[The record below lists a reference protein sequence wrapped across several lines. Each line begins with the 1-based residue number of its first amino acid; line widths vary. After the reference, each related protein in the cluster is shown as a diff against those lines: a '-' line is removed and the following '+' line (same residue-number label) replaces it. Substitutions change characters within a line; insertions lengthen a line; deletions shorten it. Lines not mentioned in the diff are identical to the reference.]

1 MKLLALIAVAAL
13 MAAGPA
19 LAADPVTG
27 LWQTKPDDNG
37 NFGYIQIAPCGAKI
51 CGTLVKSFDKTGKPM
66 TSDNIGKKIVWD
78 MVDRGNGAY
87 GGGKIWAP
95 DRNKTYASK
104 LKLSGDTLAVSGCIL
119 GGLICRSGGTWT
131 RVK

>member
-1 MKLLALIAVAAL
+1 MKRLALIAVAAL

-19 LAADPVTG
+19 LATDPVMG
-27 LWQTKPDDNG
+27 LWRTKPDDNG
-37 NFGYIQIAPCGAKI
+37 NFGYVRMAPCGAKI
-51 CGTLVKSFDKTGKPM
+51 CGVLVRSFDKAGKPM
-66 TSDNIGKKIVWD
+66 KSANIGRRIVWD
-78 MVDRGNGAY
+78 MVDRGNGHY

-104 LKLSGDTLAVSGCIL
+104 MKLSGNRLAVSGCIL
-119 GGLICRSGGTWT
+119 GGLICRSGGSWA